1 MEINHCLFPDDLLYD
16 LEGLVWIEATG
27 NIARIGA
34 TSILA
39 ALAGK
44 LTTVRFRPTGTI
56 YDSGRSLGTIE
67 SVRFVGALR
76 TPISGK
82 LIEGNPRLIDHP
94 KLLNNSPYDEGWFA
108 RIEIS
113 RTEELESLKRID
125 VLKDEASRKI
135 SELHVRCF
143 KVYPDHEMYEVG
155 SECVMVLAHLNDLL
169 QHLSIGEI
177 VHIVSDDPTAYV
189 EMVRW
194 AEQTGNRLVDW
205 REEEKISHFLV
216 EKIG

>member
-1 MEINHCLFPDDLLYD
+1 MYD
-16 LEGLVWIEATG
+16 LEHLVWIEATD
-27 NIARIGA
+27 NIVRIGA

-39 ALAGK
+39 ALAGR
-44 LTTVRFRPTGTI
+44 LTAVRFRPTKAI
-56 YDSGRSLGTIE
+56 YEAGRSLGTIE
-67 SVRFVGALR
+67 SVSFVGALR
-76 TPISGK
+76 TPITGK
-82 LIEGNPRLIDHP
+82 LVEGNQHLIDHP
-94 KLLNNSPYDEGWFA
+94 KLLNDSPYDEGWFA

-113 RTEELESLKRID
+113 RPEEMESLKRIY

-135 SELHVRCF
+135 SELRIRCF
-143 KVYPDHEMYEVG
+143 KVYPDQEMYEVG

-194 AEQTGNRLVDW
+194 TEQTGNRLVDW
-205 REEEKISHFLV
+205 REEGKISHFLV
-216 EKIG
+216 EKVG

>member
-16 LEGLVWIEATG
+16 LENLVWIETTG
-27 NIARIGA
+27 NTARIGA

-39 ALAGK
+39 ALAGR
-44 LTTVRFRPTGTI
+44 LTSVRFRPIETV
-56 YDSGRSLGTIE
+56 YEAGRSLGTIE
-67 SVRFVGALR
+67 SVRYVAALR
-76 TPISGK
+76 TPISGR
-82 LIEGNPRLIDHP
+82 LIEGNHRLLDHP
-94 KLLNNSPYDEGWFA
+94 KLLNDSPYDEGWFA

-113 RTEELESLKRID
+113 RPEELESLKRID
-125 VLKDEASRKI
+125 VLKDEASHRI

-143 KVYPDHEMYEVG
+143 KAYPDHEMYEVG
-155 SECVMVLAHLNDLL
+155 SECVMILAHLNDLL

-194 AEQTGNRLVDW
+194 SEQTGNRLMDS
-205 REEEKISHFLV
+205 REEGRISHFLV
-216 EKIG
+216 EKVG

>member
-16 LEGLVWIEATG
+16 LEGLVWIETTG

-39 ALAGK
+39 ALAGR
-44 LTTVRFRPTGTI
+44 LTAVRFRPTETI
-56 YDSGRSLGTIE
+56 YDAGRSLGTIE
-67 SVRFVGALR
+67 SVGFVGALR
-76 TPISGK
+76 TPITCK
-82 LIEGNPRLIDHP
+82 LIEGHQRLIDHP
-94 KLLNNSPYDEGWFA
+94 KLLNDSPYEEGWFA

-113 RTEELESLKRID
+113 RLEELKNLKRID
-125 VLKDEASRKI
+125 TLKDEASRKI
-135 SELHVRCF
+135 SELRVRCF
-143 KVYPDHEMYEVG
+143 KVYPDQEMYEVG

-169 QHLSIGEI
+169 PHLSIGEI

-194 AEQTGNRLVDW
+194 TEQTLNRLVDW
-205 REEEKISHFLV
+205 REEGKIFHFLV
-216 EKIG
+216 EKVR

>member
-16 LEGLVWIEATG
+16 LEDLVWIETTD
-27 NIARIGA
+27 NVARVGA

-39 ALAGK
+39 ALAGR
-44 LTTVRFRPTGTI
+44 LTAVRFRPTETI
-56 YDSGRSLGTIE
+56 YDAGRSLGTIE
-67 SVRFVGALR
+67 SARFVGALR
-76 TPISGK
+76 TPITGK
-82 LIEGNPRLIDHP
+82 LIEGNRRLIDHP
-94 KLLNNSPYDEGWFA
+94 KLLNDSPYDEGWFA

-113 RTEELESLKRID
+113 RPEELESLKRIGA
-125 VLKDEASRKI
+125 LKDEASHKI

-143 KVYPDHEMYEVG
+143 KGYPDHEMYEVG

-189 EMVRW
+189 EIVRW
-194 AEQTGNRLVDW
+194 TEQTGNRLVDW
-205 REEEKISHFLV
+205 REDGKIYHFLV
-216 EKIG
+216 EKVG